1 MTRLARCPAGPEL
14 APGLWVPTSE
24 AMDISKDTA
33 RAVAQARQVLEERLQ
48 SEVCVQHTDEM
59 DLAVAFADP
68 LGLVDTDG
76 VILPSAEAMG
86 YEWFWGAENTTEG
99 WSGTWPCEEC
109 PGLENHSEWYANMP
123 AEWFEGCDN
132 LGCGSWL
139 ISDETDPEGCLEYP
153 PMEHSTDVRH
163 STEGC
168 DTNFDSRPRAE
179 NRTGQYPGIDHRQDL
194 RIGRGH
200 SFVPRSVN
208 LVQKYANRKGEAV
221 TTLMLRNIPNA
232 YTRRMLMSELDT
244 LGFQGKYDFVYLPID
259 STTQWN
265 VGYAFVNLEDEATAK
280 KLMRTM
286 DGHQFQHC
294 RTSKKRVA
302 QISPAHIQGIEKNL
316 EHLRSSA
323 VLSAQS
329 WAQRPW
335 FRRKHTCARDS
346 KEGGVARD
354 IRSTIPRNERGP
366 SPLQA
371 IHGSGVAGT

>member
-86 YEWFWGAENTTEG
+86 DEWFWGAENTTEG

-200 SFVPRSVN
+200 SY
-208 LVQKYANRKGEAV
+208 LVV
-221 TTLMLRNIPNA
+221 
-232 YTRRMLMSELDT
+232 
-244 LGFQGKYDFVYLPID
+244 
-259 STTQWN
+259 
-265 VGYAFVNLEDEATAK
+265 
-280 KLMRTM
+280 
-286 DGHQFQHC
+286 
-294 RTSKKRVA
+294 
-302 QISPAHIQGIEKNL
+302 
-316 EHLRSSA
+316 
-323 VLSAQS
+323 
-329 WAQRPW
+329 
-335 FRRKHTCARDS
+335 
-346 KEGGVARD
+346 
-354 IRSTIPRNERGP
+354 
-366 SPLQA
+366 
-371 IHGSGVAGT
+371 